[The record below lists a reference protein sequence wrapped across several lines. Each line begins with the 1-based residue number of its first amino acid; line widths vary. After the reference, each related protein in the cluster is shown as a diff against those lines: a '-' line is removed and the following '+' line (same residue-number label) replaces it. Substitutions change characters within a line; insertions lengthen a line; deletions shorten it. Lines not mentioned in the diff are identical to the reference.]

1 SSFLLLSFS
10 IILPYL
16 IVDLKLCNRT
26 NNWVRN
32 SEIPA
37 PKEKKGH
44 QNAWTPEQIE
54 VIDNKIGQK
63 NKLGGNLIPVDTK
76 LCIKN
81 RRYLGSKQKML
92 EFIDEIVSEKTN
104 DVHSVAD
111 IFAGTGVV
119 ADLFNKQGKKVIVN
133 DILTSNYISYQTWF
147 GNESVDSKKIQEKV
161 LELNNENG
169 LSGYI
174 TENFGN
180 KYFSLD
186 NAKKIDAIREKIEL
200 YDDINNREKPGIQYL
215 SSRLRTHI
223 YSLLSFVG

>member
-26 NNWVRN
+26 
-32 SEIPA
+32 
-37 PKEKKGH
+37 
-44 QNAWTPEQIE
+44 
-54 VIDNKIGQK
+54 
-63 NKLGGNLIPVDTK
+63 
-76 LCIKN
+76 
-81 RRYLGSKQKML
+81 
-92 EFIDEIVSEKTN
+92 
-104 DVHSVAD
+104 
-111 IFAGTGVV
+111 
-119 ADLFNKQGKKVIVN
+119 
-133 DILTSNYISYQTWF
+133 
-147 GNESVDSKKIQEKV
+147 
-161 LELNNENG
+161 
-169 LSGYI
+169 

-223 YSLLSFVG
+223 YSLLSFVGWILVFHQVFSQHKDCFLLR

>member
-1 SSFLLLSFS
+1 MMTTSELTEKYKVSRQT
-10 IILPYL
+10 I
-16 IVDLKLCNRT
+16 

-223 YSLLSFVG
+223 YSLLSFVGWILV

>member
-1 SSFLLLSFS
+1 
-10 IILPYL
+10 
-16 IVDLKLCNRT
+16 
-26 NNWVRN
+26 
-32 SEIPA
+32 
-37 PKEKKGH
+37 
-44 QNAWTPEQIE
+44 
-54 VIDNKIGQK
+54 
-63 NKLGGNLIPVDTK
+63 
-76 LCIKN
+76 
-81 RRYLGSKQKML
+81 ML

-223 YSLLSFVG
+223 YSLLSFVGWILVFHQVFSQHKDCFLLR